1 MIQPDTIKVLVIDD
15 DEEDYFIVKQ
25 LLSRIVSPH
34 YVVDWTATIDEAQAK
49 MQDGSYDI
57 YLVDY
62 WLGADTGLD
71 LFNSMDSC
79 DAPFILLTGLGD
91 VTVDVAAMEAGAADY
106 LVKGEIDANILERSI
121 RYAINNFQILEE
133 LKQSLEKYEELGVA
147 IRNISTGVVIAD
159 AQAPDMPILYV
170 NPAFTKITG
179 YTEAEVIGRNCRF
192 LQGGGTNP
200 DTLELLRASIR
211 KREPFAGVLL
221 NYRKDG
227 TGFWNELRL
236 NPIFDSK
243 GNLTRYVGL
252 QTDITD
258 RISTEEQLLHNALYD
273 KLTDL
278 PNRTLFLDRL
288 EQALSYAKRNTNYN
302 FSVLFLDI
310 DRFKIIND
318 SFGHP
323 IGDELLIAVAHR
335 LMNCIRAEDTI
346 SRFGGDEFVILL
358 PNTPSLS
365 NAITVANRIHEDI
378 KHPFKLSSQDIT
390 VSVSIGITLIQS
402 DYGIAE
408 DVIRDADIAMYR
420 AKSMGRA
427 QYAIFDTTMYK
438 EIATIQQIE
447 ADLRQAIPKQELEV
461 YYQPIIEVATLR
473 LAGFEALLRWNH
485 PERGLVSPGD
495 FIPIAEETG
504 LIVAI
509 DEWVLLTACEQ
520 MRAWLTQFNFIEPVQ
535 ICVNISTRQLHQSNF
550 TEVVI
555 NTLKAI
561 ELAPHYLK
569 LEITESSIMEDIN
582 VASDNLR
589 KLVDYGVLTA
599 TDDFGT
605 GYSSLSYLHRLP
617 INSLKVDRS
626 FITNIDTSN
635 ADLEMA
641 RLITLLGHNMNMN
654 VIAEGVETEAQLNV
668 LHSINCDFAQGYFF
682 SRPLPVAA
690 IEQFI
695 KNYLDTRNNPQS

>member
-1 MIQPDTIKVLVIDD
+1 MLPSSVKVLVIDD
-15 DEEDYFIVKQ
+15 DEDDYFIVKQ
-25 LLSRIVSPH
+25 LLKSIISPR
-34 YVVDWTATIDEAQAK
+34 YELNWAANSDDAK
-49 MQDGSYDI
+49 IEIETGNYDI

-62 WLGADTGLD
+62 WLGADVGLE
-71 LFNSMDSC
+71 LFESPESQEI
-79 DAPFILLTGLGD
+79 PFILLTGLGD
-91 VTVDVAAMEAGAADY
+91 QAIDIAALNAGAADY
-106 LVKGEIDANILERSI
+106 LVKGEIDANTLERAI
-121 RYAINNFQILEE
+121 RYAISHHKILQE
-133 LKQSLEKYEELGVA
+133 LKDSLARYEELGVA
-147 IRNISTGVVIAD
+147 IRNVSTGVVIAD
-159 AQAPDMPILYV
+159 AQTQDMPIVYI

-179 YTEAEVIGRNCRF
+179 YTEAEVIGKNCRF
-192 LQGGGTNP
+192 LQGGGTNQ
-200 DTLELLRASIR
+200 DTLELLRAAIR
-211 KREPFAGVLL
+211 NQQPFSGVLL

-227 TGFWNELRL
+227 TTFWNELKL

-243 GNLTRYVGL
+243 NNLTRYVGL
-252 QTDITD
+252 QTDITE

-288 EQALSYAKRNTNYN
+288 EQVLSYAKRNPDYN

-310 DRFKIIND
+310 DRFKMIND

-323 IGDELLIAVAHR
+323 VGDELLMAVSLR

-358 PNTPSLS
+358 PNTPGLN
-365 NAITVANRIHEDI
+365 NAITVANRIHEEI
-378 KHPFKLSSQDIT
+378 KQSFHLTTQDLTI
-390 VSVSIGITLIQS
+390 SVSIGIALSQS
-402 DYGIAE
+402 NYELAE
-408 DVIRDADIAMYR
+408 DIIRDADIAMYR

-438 EIATIQQIE
+438 EIATVQQIE
-447 ADLRQAIPKQELEV
+447 ADLRQAIIKQELEV
-461 YYQPIIEVATLR
+461 YYQPIIEIAVLR
-473 LAGFEALLRWNH
+473 LAGFEALVRWNH
-485 PERGLVSPGD
+485 PQRGLVPPND

-504 LIVAI
+504 LIVEI
-509 DEWVLLTACEQ
+509 DQWVLEQASHQ
-520 MRAWLTQFNFIEPVQ
+520 MRAWLEKFDFVEPVQ
-535 ICVNISTRQLHQSNF
+535 VCVNMSTRKLHQSNF

-555 NTLKAI
+555 NTLNAAD
-561 ELAPHYLK
+561 LAPHYLK

-582 VASDNLR
+582 TTTENLKR
-589 KLVDYGVLTA
+589 LVDYGVLTA

-626 FITNIDTSN
+626 FITNIDTSHT
-635 ADLEMA
+635 DLEMA

-668 LHSINCDFAQGYFF
+668 LRSINCDFAQGYFF
-682 SRPLPVAA
+682 SKPLPVTQ

-695 KNYLDTRNNPQS
+695 ENYLTLSHPSNP